1 MESTRSK
8 VVYVVYSRIDKIY
21 PSNFVHFVGSHESI
35 YLGTELDLEEGDLIK
50 ISFERVNNANT

>member
-1 MESTRSK
+1 
-8 VVYVVYSRIDKIY
+8 VIYVVYSRIDKIY